1 MHKPH
6 LLFATKDKFTGKK
19 SLIKAQY
26 WFAFL
31 SSHYGLSNSSFSK
44 VLHIWLLKMKKGL
57 RADTPH
63 PHNNSTFFPLQ
74 LLHAKYTQQQHQ
86 EERFTHSATI
96 WHLQNLSIHQMVHSL
111 ILHLLRLEGKIFLCY
126 CSVQLLEPGKWN
138 AWDLQTPAC
147 QQLSW
152 RKYPDPRQFS
162 RGCFLKQPH
171 TIKLIRA
178 RHSNGPH
185 KSPETNDL
193 SVLARS

>member
-6 LLFATKDKFTGKK
+6 LLFATKDKFTGNK

-26 WFAFL
+26 WGAFL

-86 EERFTHSATI
+86 EECFTHSATI

-111 ILHLLRLEGKIFLCY
+111 ILHLLRLEGKKNL
-126 CSVQLLEPGKWN
+126 SLLLFSPTPWTREVKCLGPPNTGLSAALLKEIPW
-138 AWDLQTPAC
+138 AQAILQGLVFEAA
-147 QQLSW
+147 
-152 RKYPDPRQFS
+152 
-162 RGCFLKQPH
+162 PH
-171 TIKLIRA
+171 YQA
-178 RHSNGPH
+178 H
-185 KSPETNDL
+185 
-193 SVLARS
+193 